1 METVVTVWFTSDRNV
16 WAFHGADVRP
26 GDFMLSC
33 PWARRL
39 GTQLSPAQCLLG
51 VQAELIVDVPGP
63 QFHNAVGEWGWGR
76 WAVICGA
83 EQSHFGQC
91 WGC

>member
-1 METVVTVWFTSDRNV
+1 MEAVVTLRLTSDRNV
-16 WAFHGADVRP
+16 WASHGADVRP
-26 GDFMLSC
+26 GDLTLSR
-33 PWARRL
+33 PWAR
-39 GTQLSPAQCLLG
+39 GSGPQFSPAQCLLG
-51 VQAELIVDVPGP
+51 VQTELTVDVPGP
-63 QFHNAVGEWGWGR
+63 QLHNAVGEGGWGR